1 MFVWAIILWFAM
13 YQHAKRIQQSIA
25 YSSEHEDEGKNDKEK
40 SCLSTSDVVK
50 PFFPFL
56 ETSVTP
62 WHVLEQRYY
71 ALNKENLEEE
81 LNSLKKASV
90 DILLLESRVRRIAAA
105 LEVEKDQR
113 RALED
118 RLYAKVSTTET
129 ESTAVPPVVGEII

>member
-1 MFVWAIILWFAM
+1 ML
-13 YQHAKRIQQSIA
+13 
-25 YSSEHEDEGKNDKEK
+25 
-40 SCLSTSDVVK
+40 
-50 PFFPFL
+50 
-56 ETSVTP
+56 
-62 WHVLEQRYY
+62 
-71 ALNKENLEEE
+71 LNKENLEEE

-129 ESTAVPPVVGEII
+129 ESTAVPPVMGEII